1 METDK
6 PDLDKRLCQQIF
18 PGSIGSFADTGNQ
31 KQDKDPAAHDK
42 NDRERHFHKF
52 FKKFLHIFNRPVRRQ
67 SRHRKIAAAQKSKYI
82 KALLP
87 AFAET

>member
-42 NDRERHFHKF
+42 NDRD
-52 FKKFLHIFNRPVRRQ
+52 
-67 SRHRKIAAAQKSKYI
+67 AAQKSKYI